1 MDGTSITVLVA
12 DTTSVVREGF
22 RVLLE
27 SFGMRVVGRASSL
40 EQSVAELAHLRPDA
54 IVLNVTIEDVEATI
68 GALRQASPGSAL
80 ITYAG
85 FGGDQPPDETLWSRA
100 DAHVSMTHTRTEM
113 VETIRRAV
121 ALRQA

>member
-27 SFGMRVVGRASSL
+27 SFDIQVVGQASSV
-40 EQSVAELAHLRPDA
+40 EQSVAELGRLQPDA
-54 IVLNVTIEDVEATI
+54 IVLNVAIENVEATI
-68 GALRQASPGSAL
+68 GALRKASPGSAL

-85 FGGDQPPDETLWSRA
+85 FGGDEPPDEALCSRA
-100 DAHVSMTHTRTEM
+100 DAHVSMAGTRSEM
-113 VETIRRAV
+113 VETIREAV
-121 ALRQA
+121 ARRQA

>member
-1 MDGTSITVLVA
+1 MNGTSITVLVA

-27 SFGMRVVGRASSL
+27 SFGMRVVGRASSV
-40 EQSVAELAHLRPDA
+40 EQSVAELARLRPDA
-54 IVLNVTIEDVEATI
+54 IVLNVAMEDAEATI

-85 FGGDQPPDETLWSRA
+85 FDGNEPPDETLWSCA
-100 DAHVSMTHTRTEM
+100 DAHVSMAHTRGEM
-113 VETIRRAV
+113 VEAIREAV
-121 ALRQA
+121 ARRQA

>member
-1 MDGTSITVLVA
+1 MDRTSITVLVA

-27 SFGMRVVGRASSL
+27 SYDIQVVGRASSV
-40 EQSVAELAHLRPDA
+40 EQSVAELARLRPDA
-54 IVLNVTIEDVEATI
+54 IVLNVAIEDVEATI

-85 FGGDQPPDETLWSRA
+85 FGGDEPPDETLWNHA
-100 DAHVSMTHTRTEM
+100 DAHVSMARTRTEM
-113 VETIRRAV
+113 VETIREAV
-121 ALRQA
+121 ARRQT

>member
-27 SFGMRVVGRASSL
+27 SFGMRVVGRASSV
-40 EQSVAELAHLRPDA
+40 EQSVAELARLRPDA

-85 FGGDQPPDETLWSRA
+85 FGGDQSPDETLWSRA
-100 DAHVSMTHTRTEM
+100 DAHVSMTHTRAEM

>member
-27 SFGMRVVGRASSL
+27 SFGMHVVGRASSV
-40 EQSVAELAHLRPDA
+40 EQSVAELARLRPDA

-113 VETIRRAV
+113 IETIRRAV

>member
-1 MDGTSITVLVA
+1 MNNTAITVLVA

-27 SFGMRVVGRASSL
+27 SFGMRVVGRASSV
-40 EQSVAELAHLRPDA
+40 EQSVEELARLRPDA
-54 IVLNVTIEDVEATI
+54 IVLNIAMDDAEATI

-85 FGGDQPPDETLWSRA
+85 FAGAEPPDEALWSHA
-100 DAHVSMTHTRTEM
+100 DAHVSMARTRSEM
-113 VETIRRAV
+113 VEAIREAVARRRA
-121 ALRQA
+121 

>member
-1 MDGTSITVLVA
+1 MSATPITVLVA

-27 SFGMRVVGRASSL
+27 SYDIEVVGRASSV
-40 EQSVAELAHLRPDA
+40 EQSVAELARLRPDA
-54 IVLNVTIEDVEATI
+54 IVLNVAIENAEATI

-85 FGGDQPPDETLWSRA
+85 FGDDQPPDETLWSRA
-100 DAHVSMTHTRTEM
+100 DAHVSMSRSRSAM
-113 VETIRRAV
+113 IETIRDAV
-121 ALRQA
+121 ARRQA